1 MSPNEISKCVSL
13 YAFVFRIISLNSIHK
28 TFIRLLD
35 GGSSCNFFFHSVS
48 LPLSALLKQITA
60 PVGDGEVAINL
71 E

>member
-28 TFIRLLD
+28 TALD
-35 GGSSCNFFFHSVS
+35 GGSSRNFFFHSVS

-71 E
+71 K